1 MRRRLTPSERAT
13 YHPSVGPVWRNGR
26 RDGLKIRCPS
36 RTCGF
41 KSLHRYFLEVL
52 YLATI
57 EGKRRCLN
65 LHAGCR
71 LHAMSAQPFKVR
83 VAARRLT
90 AFAIVLWLAG
100 AGCLLGCEM
109 VASASPAV
117 DAHAHAHASAQSCT
131 MHSGGACCHKAKRPD
146 VKRNTETAGTPAPA
160 RSIPDLS
167 CCPLA
172 NRAADPA
179 RKVRLSGA
187 ARVIENRGLPRAL
200 DEAAP
205 PAEFHALKSQPRDR
219 GSTHLR
225 CCVFLI

>member
-1 MRRRLTPSERAT
+1 
-13 YHPSVGPVWRNGR
+13 
-26 RDGLKIRCPS
+26 
-36 RTCGF
+36 
-41 KSLHRYFLEVL
+41 
-52 YLATI
+52 
-57 EGKRRCLN
+57 
-65 LHAGCR
+65 
-71 LHAMSAQPFKVR
+71 MSAQPFKVR

-109 VASASPAV
+109 AASASPA
-117 DAHAHAHASAQSCT
+117 DADTHASAQSCT

-146 VKRNTETAGTPAPA
+146 VKRNTETAGTPAPT

-179 RKVRLSGA
+179 RKVRLSDA
-187 ARVIENRGLPRAL
+187 PRVIENRGLPRAL

-205 PAEFHALKSQPRDR
+205 PAEFRALKSQPRDR
-219 GSTHLR
+219 GSTRLR